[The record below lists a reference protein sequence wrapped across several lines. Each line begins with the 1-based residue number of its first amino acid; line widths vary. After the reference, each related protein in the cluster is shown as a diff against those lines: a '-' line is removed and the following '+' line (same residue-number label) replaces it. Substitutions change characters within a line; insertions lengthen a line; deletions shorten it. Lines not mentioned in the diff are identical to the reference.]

1 MDRLASSFILSFFG
15 KDRNAGSWQLGG
27 TPIEIHAPTERYSH
41 PAICIDSEFSRIIGF
56 QEETNI
62 QIEMDR
68 LSAGIHRHG
77 GTYAYKI
84 HDAVF
89 FKDSVVK
96 GNKNF
101 GGRRIS
107 RIKSIFGRYE
117 YMDEALLCSNDLTDR
132 YFGHWLRDSLITEIL
147 AQEMG
152 LRPLTYGAGKWVHE
166 QGYREL
172 AGLQSQN
179 ITAAKFQKL
188 WVVDDRG
195 LNDGW
200 VRRMEK
206 LRSTI
211 RANSVKN
218 DVSQRVFMK
227 RGTKGAVRL
236 LRNEAEIEKYL
247 INCGF
252 VVIDPENMSVREIS
266 AALSGANTVVFVE
279 GSAQNHYLLNG
290 PKGGRVLTI
299 QPPERFNSFFKTFC
313 DAVGLRWG
321 YVVGD
326 HNVDGSFSV
335 PIARLEQTL
344 NLYKEI

>member
-1 MDRLASSFILSFFG
+1 MNRLPSSFFSHFFG
-15 KDRNAGSWQLGG
+15 NNSHAGSWQLGG
-27 TPIEIHAPTERYSH
+27 TPMEIHAPTERYSQ
-41 PAICIDSEFSRIIGF
+41 PAICIDGEFSRILGF

-62 QIEMDR
+62 QVELNR
-68 LSAGIHRHG
+68 LSAGIQRHG

-89 FKDSVVK
+89 FKNSVVK
-96 GNKNF
+96 GNDNY
-101 GGRRIS
+101 GGRRLN

-117 YMDEALLCSNDLTDR
+117 YIDEALLCSNDLTDR

-172 AGLQSQN
+172 SGLHSQN
-179 ITAAKFQKL
+179 VTAAKFQKL

-200 VRRMEK
+200 VRRMET

-211 RANSVKN
+211 RSRSVKN
-218 DVSQRVFMK
+218 DVSHRVFMK
-227 RGTKGAVRL
+227 RGTKGAARL
-236 LRNEAEIEKYL
+236 LHNEAEIEKYL
-247 INCGF
+247 KNSGF
-252 VVIDPENMSVREIS
+252 VVIDPENMSVSEIS
-266 AALSGANTVVFVE
+266 SALSSANTVVLVE

-326 HNVDGSFSV
+326 HNVDGSFSL